1 MVDYYAILSRAMK
14 ASEAS
19 DAAWRRNLY
28 DRARR
33 TLASEMQA
41 RRPQPSRAEIARELT
56 ALEAAIER
64 IEAERIRDES
74 GDSDSVTSSAEPV
87 QSRFLDALRSRRPVW
102 IAFALIVAA
111 VCAGAYVFWSSHR
124 ATNVASRTPANRMN
138 TNIVLATKDGDLP
151 PGIDGGPMDADQS
164 YVFRRQ
170 PTFYRTLQPAGTVI
184 VDKLQHLLYLVQPN
198 GMALR
203 YGIGI
208 GRQCADLIGLRH
220 IATMAE
226 WPPWE
231 APPDMVKQRLAQSGT
246 LAGAPGNPLGARMLS
261 LDDNRSRIHGTNAP
275 KTIGTN
281 VAFGCIRLVN
291 DDIVDLYARVRVG
304 TPVLVN

>member
-1 MVDYYAILSRAMK
+1 MVDYYAILSRAIDT
-14 ASEAS
+14 AEAS
-19 DAAWRRNLY
+19 DRSWRRDLY

-33 TLASEMQA
+33 TLISEMRA
-41 RRPQPSRAEIARELT
+41 RRPKPVPAELARELS
-56 ALEAAIER
+56 ALEAAIKR
-64 IEAERIRDES
+64 IEAERALGENAEKDSTALSTAPDQSALLES
-74 GDSDSVTSSAEPV
+74 
-87 QSRFLDALRSRRPVW
+87 LRSRPLVL
-102 IAFALIVAA
+102 IGLALGVAA
-111 VCAGAYVFWSSHR
+111 LCAGAYAFWWSKRPASL
-124 ATNVASRTPANRMN
+124 ASRTPANSVN
-138 TNIVLATKDGDLP
+138 ATMVATRDGDIP
-151 PGIDGGPMDADQS
+151 PGIDGGPMDAEQS

-184 VDKLQHLLYLVQPN
+184 IDKLQHFLYLVQPN
-198 GMALR
+198 SVALR

-220 IATMAE
+220 VASMAE

-231 APPDMVKQRLAQSGT
+231 APPDMVKEKLAQSGT
-246 LAGAPGNPLGARMLS
+246 LAGAAGNPLGARVLE

-281 VAFGCIRLVN
+281 VTFGCIRLVN
-291 DDIVDLYARVRVG
+291 DDIVDLYGRVRVG